1 MPFWHEGGVMTWDG
15 KLARR
20 LKLKD
25 LQTLLA
31 VAEVGGM
38 GKAADRLN
46 YSQPTVSKA
55 IANLERT
62 LGRRLLDRGRNGVE
76 LTPYGLALLRCGTAV
91 FDELRKGMADIDFLS
106 DPAAGEVRVGCS
118 EPVSAGIM
126 TAVIDRIAKKYPR
139 VVFQVEVTSPRTV
152 CSDVSER
159 KLDIAIAQDFG
170 QVDDERL
177 QIETLYDDPVVIVGS
192 ARHKRANKR
201 RLKLRDLAD
210 ERWVLPPLNSFISP
224 LLADA
229 FHAAGLNPPIR
240 AVTSGSAYLRILLA
254 AGGNFLTV
262 VPSIMLDVG
271 LRQLPIRALPIELNH
286 NRRPVAII
294 TLKDRVLS
302 PVAELFIE
310 HTRAVAKAMS
320 RV

>member
-1 MPFWHEGGVMTWDG
+1 MALDG

-91 FDELRKGMADIDFLS
+91 FDELRRGMADIEFLS
-106 DPAAGEVRVGCS
+106 DPTAGEVRVGCS

-126 TAVIDRIAKKYPR
+126 AAVIDRIAKKYPR
-139 VVFQVEVTSPRTV
+139 VTFQVEVTNPSTV

-159 KLDIAIAQDFG
+159 RLDFAITQNFGTQNFG
-170 QVDDERL
+170 QVVGERL
-177 QIETLYDDPVVIVGS
+177 QIETLYDDPVVVVGS
-192 ARHKRANKR
+192 VRHKSANKR

-210 ERWVLPPLNSFISP
+210 ERWALPPPNSFISP

-229 FHAAGLNPPIR
+229 FRAAGLNPPNR
-240 AVTSGSAYLRILLA
+240 AVTAPSAYLRILLA

-271 LRQLPIRALPIELNH
+271 LRQLPIKALPIELH
-286 NRRPVAII
+286 RNRRPVAIV
-294 TLKDRVLS
+294 TLKDRALS
-302 PVAELFIE
+302 PVAQLFIE
-310 HTRAVAKAMS
+310 HTRAVAKAIS
-320 RV
+320 RD